1 MLGFQNGLEI
11 VGELL
16 ARIAKHDDLLQELSL
31 NPASV
36 CSFQLLSFV
45 VEGSQADPIAARTV
59 PFCGQL
65 RSCHVVVDITLTM
78 GVPGVFL
85 SDIATACDSCRKKP

>member
-16 ARIAKHDDLLQELSL
+16 ARIAKYDDLLQELSL

-36 CSFQLLSFV
+36 CSFHLLSLWWK
-45 VEGSQADPIAARTV
+45 DPKLIL
-59 PFCGQL
+59 L
-65 RSCHVVVDITLTM
+65 RQEL
-78 GVPGVFL
+78 FL
-85 SDIATACDSCRKKP
+85 SVASSDPAM